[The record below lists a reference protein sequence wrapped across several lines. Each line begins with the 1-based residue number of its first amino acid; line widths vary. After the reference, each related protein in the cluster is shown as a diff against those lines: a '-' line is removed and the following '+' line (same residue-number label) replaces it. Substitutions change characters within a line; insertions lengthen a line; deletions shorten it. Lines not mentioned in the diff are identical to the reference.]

1 MKVEFVSETSFQTIE
16 PWYCIYVDG
25 VYKTG
30 SYNKENMD
38 KIYNEIVA
46 NPDILNKRK
55 EVLQS
60 AEILVSSEN
69 NNKNQ

>member
-1 MKVEFVSETSFQTIE
+1 ME
-16 PWYCIYVDG
+16 
-25 VYKTG
+25 
-30 SYNKENMD
+30 
-38 KIYNEIVA
+38 KIYNEIIA

-69 NNKNQ
+69 IKTQ